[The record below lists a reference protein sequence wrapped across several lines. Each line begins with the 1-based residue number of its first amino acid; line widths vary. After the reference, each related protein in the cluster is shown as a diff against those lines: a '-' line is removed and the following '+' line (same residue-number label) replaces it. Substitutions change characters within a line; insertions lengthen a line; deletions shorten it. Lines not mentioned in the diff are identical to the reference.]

1 MKKRVCLV
9 ILDGWGIS
17 SREEGNA
24 IRQAYTPNFER
35 LWLSYPHAVLGASG
49 EAIGL
54 PKGQMGTSEI
64 GHMTIGSGRIMY
76 QDLVKINQ
84 AIETGEFFKNR
95 EIVKLMRQVKKNN
108 STLHLMGLVSD
119 GGVHSHYA
127 HLYAL
132 LKMAKDKGLKKVAVH
147 VFTDGRD
154 SRQKSGL
161 GFVEDLEEYLQG
173 LGVGEVASVSG
184 RYFAMD
190 RDHNWQRTDKCYKKL
205 KTHSYPQTGSAS
217 SAVKQSYERRVTD
230 EFIEPVSIGDKG
242 KIKARDGAIFFNFR
256 NDRPRQL
263 LERFLNKG
271 PKGVLWLTMTRYK
284 PEYPVAVAYPPEE
297 LKQILGE
304 VISQAGLRQLRVTET
319 EKFSHL
325 TFFMNGK
332 QEEPFEKEDRI
343 LLDSNSD
350 ITTHDQKPEM
360 RAEAIGEE
368 VVQAMA
374 HKTHEVIITNLCNA
388 DMVGH
393 TGNFKATVK
402 GIETVDRVLARI
414 SEAARQNNYELI
426 ITADHGNAEGM
437 IDEETKEKLTA
448 HTTNLVPFIL
458 VSKQFKQ
465 LKQDEG
471 SLVNIGP
478 TMLTL
483 LGIDIPKEMTGKS
496 LV

>member
-1 MKKRVCLV
+1 M
-9 ILDGWGIS
+9 ILDGWGMS
-17 SREEGNA
+17 DRDFGNA
-24 IRQAYTPNFER
+24 IRQALTPNFER
-35 LWLSYPHAVLGASG
+35 LWHENPHAVLEASG
-49 EAIGL
+49 EAMGL

-64 GHMTIGSGRIMY
+64 GHMTIGSGRIMF

-84 AIETGEFFKNR
+84 AIESGEFFKNK
-95 EIVKLMRQVKKNN
+95 EIVGLMRQVKKNN

-119 GGVHSHYA
+119 GGVHAHYS

-132 LKMAKDKGLKKVAVH
+132 LKMAKDKGLKKVTVH

-154 SRQKSGL
+154 CRTKSGL
-161 GFVEDLEEYLQG
+161 GFVEDLERQAEI
-173 LGVGEVASVSG
+173 ASVSG
-184 RYFAMD
+184 RYWAMD
-190 RDHNWQRTDKCYKKL
+190 RDHNWERTDRVYKML
-205 KTHSYPQTGSAS
+205 NGRCQISEKTAS
-217 SAVKQSYERRVTD
+217 QVIKESYEKGITD
-230 EFIEPVSIGDKG
+230 EFIKPTATKDFQPVRSGDG
-242 KIKARDGAIFFNFR
+242 VIFFNFR

-263 LERFLNKG
+263 LERFLEKG
-271 PKGVLWLTMTRYK
+271 PKGVLWLTMTQYK

-304 VISQAGLRQLRVTET
+304 VISRAGLRQLRVTET

-325 TFFMNGK
+325 TFFMNAK
-332 QEEPFEKEDRI
+332 QEEPFEGEDRI

-350 ITTHDQKPEM
+350 IATHDQKPEM
-360 RAEAIGEE
+360 RTEAIGEE

-374 HKTHEVIITNLCNA
+374 NKTHEVIITNLCNA

-402 GIETVDRVLARI
+402 GIEVIDKVLGRI
-414 SEAARQNNYELI
+414 SQAAMRNNYELM

-448 HTTNLVPFIL
+448 HTTNPVPFIL
-458 VSKQFKQ
+458 VSKKFKQ

-478 TMLTL
+478 TILTI
-483 LGIDIPKEMTGKS
+483 LGLEIPQEMTGRS

>member
-1 MKKRVCLV
+1 M
-9 ILDGWGIS
+9 ILDGWGLS
-17 SREEGNA
+17 DRDFGNA

-35 LWLSYPHAVLGASG
+35 LWLTYPHAVLGASG

-64 GHMTIGSGRIMY
+64 GHMTIGSGRIMF

-84 AIETGEFFKNR
+84 AIESGEFFKNR
-95 EIVKLMRQVKKNN
+95 EIVSLMRQVKKNN
-108 STLHLMGLVSD
+108 SVLHLMGLVSD
-119 GGVHSHYA
+119 GGVHSHYS

-132 LKMAKDKGLKKVAVH
+132 LKMAKDKGLKKAAVH

-154 SRQKSGL
+154 CKQKSGL
-161 GFVEDLEEYLQG
+161 GFGEDLEEYLKS
-173 LGVGEVASVSG
+173 LGVGEVASISG
-184 RYFAMD
+184 RYYAMD
-190 RDHNWQRTDKCYKKL
+190 RDHNWQRTDRTYKTMIGQIGQENTDK
-205 KTHSYPQTGSAS
+205 SAS
-217 SAVKQSYERRVTD
+217 EAIRKSYEAGITD
-230 EFIEPVSIGDKG
+230 EFIKPVAITKT

-284 PEYPVAVAYPPEE
+284 PEYPVAIAYPPEE

-304 VISQAGLRQLRVTET
+304 VISQAGLKQLRVTET

-325 TFFMNGK
+325 TFFMNAK
-332 QEEPFEKEDRI
+332 QEEPFKGEDRI

-350 ITTHDQKPEM
+350 IKTHDQRPEM

-368 VVQAMA
+368 VVQAMTN
-374 HKTHEVIITNLCNA
+374 KTHEAIITNLCNA

-393 TGNFKATVK
+393 TGNFKAAVK
-402 GIETVDRVLARI
+402 GIEIIDKVLGRI
-414 SEAARQNNYELI
+414 SKAAEQNNYDLI

-458 VSKQFKQ
+458 VSKKFKQ

>member
-1 MKKRVCLV
+1 M

-24 IRQAYTPNFER
+24 IRQAFTPNFER
-35 LWLSYPHAVLGASG
+35 LWLTYPHAVLGASG

-64 GHMTIGSGRIMY
+64 GHMTIGSGRIMF

-84 AIETGEFFKNR
+84 AIESGEFFKNR
-95 EIVKLMRQVKKNN
+95 EIVKLMKQVKKNN

-119 GGVHSHYA
+119 GGVHSHVV

-132 LKMAKDKGLKKVAVH
+132 LKMAKDKGLKKVAVY

-154 SRQKSGL
+154 CRQRSGL

-184 RYFAMD
+184 RYYAMD
-190 RDHNWQRTDKCYKKL
+190 RDHNWGRTDKTYRMIIGQIGRNNNNK
-205 KTHSYPQTGSAS
+205 SAS
-217 SAVKQSYERRVTD
+217 EAIRKSYEAGITD
-230 EFIEPVSIGDKG
+230 EFIKPVVITKT

-304 VISQAGLRQLRVTET
+304 VISKAGLRQLRVTET

-325 TFFMNGK
+325 TFFMNAK

-350 ITTHDQKPEM
+350 IKTHDQKPEM

-368 VVQAMA
+368 VVQAMKN
-374 HKTHEVIITNLCNA
+374 KTHEVIITNLCNA

-393 TGNFKATVK
+393 TGNFKAAVK
-402 GIETVDRVLARI
+402 GIEVIDKVLGGI
-414 SEAARQNNYELI
+414 SEAAMRNNYELM

>member
-35 LWLSYPHAVLGASG
+35 LWLTYPHAVLEASG
-49 EAIGL
+49 KAMGL

-64 GHMTIGSGRIMY
+64 GHMTMGSGRIMF
-76 QDLVKINQ
+76 QDLVKISQ

-95 EIVKLMRQVKKNN
+95 EIVKLMNQVKKNN
-108 STLHLMGLVSD
+108 ATLHLMGLVSD
-119 GGVHSHYA
+119 GGVHAHYA

-132 LKMAKDKGLKKVAVH
+132 LKMAKDRGLKKVGVH

-154 SRQKSGL
+154 CKIKSGL
-161 GFVEDLEEYLQG
+161 GFVEDLSEYMKG
-173 LGVGEVASVSG
+173 LGVGEIVSISG

-190 RDHNWQRTDKCYKKL
+190 RDHNWGRTDRAYKMMTGKRRIIK
-205 KTHSYPQTGSAS
+205 KT
-217 SAVKQSYERRVTD
+217 AVQVIKDAYEKGITD
-230 EFIEPVSIGDKG
+230 EFIKPVM
-242 KIKARDGAIFFNFR
+242 IKNRQIRQADGAIFFNFR

-263 LERFLNKG
+263 LERFLSKG
-271 PKGVLWLTMTRYK
+271 PKGVSWLTMTRYK
-284 PEYPVAVAYPPEE
+284 PDYPVRVVYPPEE

-304 VISQAGLRQLRVTET
+304 IISRAGLKQLRVTET
-319 EKFSHL
+319 EKFAHL
-325 TFFMNGK
+325 TFFFNGK

-350 ITTHDQKPEM
+350 ISTHDQKPQM

-374 HKTHEVIITNLCNA
+374 NKTHEAIITNLCNA
-388 DMVGH
+388 DMIGH
-393 TGNFKATVK
+393 TAN
-402 GIETVDRVLARI
+402 L
-414 SEAARQNNYELI
+414 EAAIKGVEVIDKVLGRMENAAKQNNYDLM
-426 ITADHGNAEGM
+426 ITADHGNAEAM
-437 IDEETKEKLTA
+437 IDEKTKEKLTA
-448 HTTNLVPFIL
+448 HTINSVPFIL
-458 VSKQFKQ
+458 VSRQFKQ
-465 LKQDEG
+465 LKQEEG

-478 TMLTL
+478 TILKIL
-483 LGIDIPKEMTGKS
+483 RLKQPSEMTGQS

>member
-1 MKKRVCLV
+1 M

-17 SREEGNA
+17 SREFGNA
-24 IRQAYTPNFER
+24 IRQAFTPNFER
-35 LWLSYPHAVLGASG
+35 LWLTYPHAALGASG

-76 QDLVKINQ
+76 QDLVKINEE
-84 AIETGEFFKNR
+84 IETGKFFKNK

-108 STLHLMGLVSD
+108 SRLHLMGLVSD
-119 GGVHSHYA
+119 GGVHSHYS

-132 LKMAKDKGLKKVAVH
+132 LKMAKDKGLKKAAVH

-154 SRQKSGL
+154 CKQKSGL
-161 GFVEDLEEYLQG
+161 GFVEDLEEYMQS
-173 LGVGEVASVSG
+173 LGVGEIASISG

-190 RDHNWQRTDKCYKKL
+190 RDHNWRRTDKTYKTMIGQIGQENK
-205 KTHSYPQTGSAS
+205 YQSAS
-217 SAVKQSYERRVTD
+217 EAIRKSYEKGITD
-230 EFIEPVSIGDKG
+230 EFIKPAAITRT
-242 KIKARDGAIFFNFR
+242 KIKAGDGAIFFNFR

-271 PKGVLWLTMTRYK
+271 PKRVLWLTMTQYK
-284 PEYPVAVAYPPEE
+284 PEYPVAIAYPPEE

-304 VISQAGLRQLRVTET
+304 VISKAGLKQLRVTET
-319 EKFSHL
+319 EKFGHL
-325 TFFMNGK
+325 TFFMNAK
-332 QEEPFEKEDRI
+332 QEEPLEKEDRI

-350 ITTHDQKPEM
+350 IKTHDEKPEM

-368 VVQAMA
+368 VVQAMTN
-374 HKTHEVIITNLCNA
+374 KTHEVIITNLCNA

-402 GIETVDRVLARI
+402 GIEIVDKVLGRI
-414 SEAARQNNYELI
+414 SEAAEQNNYDLI

-437 IDEETKEKLTA
+437 IDEETKEILTA
-448 HTTNLVPFIL
+448 HTTNQVPFIL
-458 VSKQFKQ
+458 VSKKFKQ

-478 TMLTL
+478 TMLSL
-483 LGIDIPKEMTGKS
+483 LGLEIPKEMTGKS

>member
-1 MKKRVCLV
+1 M

-64 GHMTIGSGRIMY
+64 GHMTIGSGRIMF

-84 AIETGEFFKNR
+84 AIETGDFFKNKR
-95 EIVKLMRQVKKNN
+95 IQELMKRVKEKN

-119 GGVHSHYA
+119 GGVHSHYS

-154 SRQKSGL
+154 TKQRSGL
-161 GFVEDLEEYLQG
+161 GFVEDLERQAEI
-173 LGVGEVASVSG
+173 ASVSG
-184 RYFAMD
+184 RYWAMD
-190 RDHNWQRTDKCYKKL
+190 RDHNWGRTDKCYKQLVVSSKQL
-205 KTHSYPQTGSAS
+205 EISAS
-217 SAVKQSYERRVTD
+217 AAVRQSYEAGITD
-230 EFIEPVSIGDKG
+230 EFIKPVAITKT
-242 KIKARDGAIFFNFR
+242 KIKAGDGAIFFNFR

-304 VISQAGLRQLRVTET
+304 VISRAGLKQLRVTET

-325 TFFMNGK
+325 TFFMNAK

-350 ITTHDQKPEM
+350 IKTHDQKPEM

-374 HKTHEVIITNLCNA
+374 NKTHEVIITNLCNA

-393 TGNFKATVK
+393 TGNFKAAVK
-402 GIETVDRVLARI
+402 GIEIVDKVLGRI
-414 SEAARQNNYELI
+414 SEAAMRNNYELM
-426 ITADHGNAEGM
+426 ITADHGNAEAM

-458 VSKQFKQ
+458 VSKRFKQ

-471 SLVNIGP
+471 SLVNIGS
-478 TMLTL
+478 TILTL
-483 LGIDIPKEMTGKS
+483 LGLEIPKEMTGKS
-496 LV
+496 LI

>member
-1 MKKRVCLV
+1 M

-17 SREEGNA
+17 SREKGNA
-24 IRQAYTPNFER
+24 IRQAYTLNFER
-35 LWLSYPHAVLGASG
+35 LWLTYPHAVLEASG
-49 EAIGL
+49 EAMGL

-64 GHMTIGSGRIMY
+64 GHMTIGSGRIMF

-84 AIETGEFFKNR
+84 AIETGAFFKNR
-95 EIVKLMRQVKKNN
+95 EIVKLMKQVKKNN
-108 STLHLMGLVSD
+108 SRLHLMGLVSD
-119 GGVHSHYA
+119 GGVHAHYA

-132 LKMAKDKGLKKVAVH
+132 LKMAKDRGLKKVAVH

-154 SRQKSGL
+154 CKPRSGL
-161 GFVEDLEEYLQG
+161 GFVEDLEEYGQG
-173 LGVGEVASVSG
+173 LGIGEIVSVSG

-190 RDHNWQRTDKCYKKL
+190 RDHNRQRTDKTYKTIIGQIGQDNKNRN
-205 KTHSYPQTGSAS
+205 AS
-217 SAVKQSYERRVTD
+217 EVIRQSYEKGITD
-230 EFIEPVSIGDKG
+230 EFIKPVMIKNKSIRSG
-242 KIKARDGAIFFNFR
+242 DGAIFFNFR

-284 PEYPVAVAYPPEE
+284 PEYSVRVVYPPEE

-304 VISQAGLRQLRVTET
+304 VISKAGLRQLRVTET
-319 EKFSHL
+319 EKFAHL
-325 TFFMNGK
+325 TFFLNCK
-332 QEEPFEKEDRI
+332 REKPFEGEDRI

-368 VVQAMA
+368 VVQAMIN
-374 HKTHEVIITNLCNA
+374 KTHEAIISNLCNA

-393 TGNFKATVK
+393 TGNFKAAVK
-402 GIETVDRVLARI
+402 GIETIDKVLGRI
-414 SEAARQNNYELI
+414 ENSAKQNNYELI
-426 ITADHGNAEGM
+426 ITADHGNAEQM
-437 IDEETKEKLTA
+437 IDEETGEYLTA
-448 HTTNLVPFIL
+448 HTTNPVPFIL
-458 VSKQFKQ
+458 VSKQFNQ
-465 LKQDEG
+465 LKREEG

-483 LGIDIPKEMTGKS
+483 LGLDVPKEMTGKS